1 MKARALV
8 LAVLALGLASFACQP
23 PAQEPAGLSEEDVAA
38 IRAVPQSYAE
48 AVLVSDWAA
57 VASHYT
63 EDAVRLPPNALLIE
77 GRAAIQA
84 AYEGLPRTFT
94 EFSSTPLE
102 IDGRGD
108 LAYARGTAT
117 LTFAVE
123 GVPEPVSDTVK
134 YLEILRKQPDGAWL
148 ITHICWNSDQPPR
161 NECGASGN
169 GGVGLI

>member
-1 MKARALV
+1 MSTRSVL
-8 LAVLALGLASFACQP
+8 LAVVAFALASTACQP
-23 PAQEPAGLSEEDVAA
+23 PAQEAGPLSEEDVAA

-48 AVLVSDWAA
+48 AVLASDWAA

-63 EDAVRLPPNALLIE
+63 EDALRLPPNALPIE

-108 LAYARGTAT
+108 LAYVRGTAT

-123 GVPEPVSDTVK
+123 GVSEPVSDTVK
-134 YLEILRKQPDGAWL
+134 YLEILRKQSDGEWL
-148 ITHICWNSDQPPR
+148 ISRICWNSDLPLP
-161 NECGASGN
+161 E
-169 GGVGLI
+169 